1 MPAERPAKPSDAFN
15 KMSRVRQMGLSGLQ
29 ASTIGWVFAGCI
41 LLGFLAGAWLDKR
54 QGTTIW
60 TPILVMVGVVSGFVQ
75 MFRTLKDINRAE
87 AFARE
92 QRQAER
98 AANAQKQAQNTA
110 RNEASAPPTL
120 AAADETGAAPPK
132 RLFSVPAP
140 PLPSYEGGNAP
151 QTDESADG
159 EDVEAVLAKLLKAQ
173 REDEDESQ
181 TSRKS

>member
-1 MPAERPAKPSDAFN
+1 MPAERPSKPSDAFN

-87 AFARE
+87 AFARAE
-92 QRQAER
+92 RQAER

-120 AAADETGAAPPK
+120 ASADETGEAPK

-140 PLPSYEGGNAP
+140 PLPSYEGGSAAKA
-151 QTDESADG
+151 DESADD

-173 REDEDESQ
+173 REDEDETQ
-181 TSRKS
+181 QGRKS